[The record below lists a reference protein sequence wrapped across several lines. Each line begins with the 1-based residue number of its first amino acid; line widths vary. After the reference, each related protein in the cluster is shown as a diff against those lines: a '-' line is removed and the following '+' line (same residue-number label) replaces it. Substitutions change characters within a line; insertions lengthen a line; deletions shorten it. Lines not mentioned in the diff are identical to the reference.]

1 MKTAR
6 GGCGKT
12 QAAEYDDAYV
22 GKRVR
27 FTVFKDW
34 KGARD
39 MMNACELG
47 FGGYGQNRCLW
58 KMINDYFSAGERD
71 RQDDRIRG
79 DLAFNEFAVYPVTLN
94 DGKWKLMSKH
104 PVETY
109 SRSYSERHS
118 YDEIPAVQLVKTL
131 APDTDLD
138 IPEYAE
144 TDKFLSPS
152 KFMAHLRQLYSGKT
166 VVYSIDGDRR
176 LLVPRLAERG

>member
-1 MKTAR
+1 
-6 GGCGKT
+6 
-12 QAAEYDDAYV
+12 
-22 GKRVR
+22 
-27 FTVFKDW
+27 
-34 KGARD
+34 

-47 FGGYGQNRCLW
+47 FGGYGQSRCLR
-58 KMINDYFSAGERD
+58 KIINDYFGAGERD

-79 DLAFNEFAVYPVTLN
+79 DLEFNEFAVYPVILN

-104 PVETY
+104 SVETY

-118 YDEIPAVQLVKTL
+118 YDEIPVVQFVKTL
-131 APDTDLD
+131 VPDMDFD

-152 KFMAHLRQLYSGKT
+152 KFVAHLRQLRSGKT